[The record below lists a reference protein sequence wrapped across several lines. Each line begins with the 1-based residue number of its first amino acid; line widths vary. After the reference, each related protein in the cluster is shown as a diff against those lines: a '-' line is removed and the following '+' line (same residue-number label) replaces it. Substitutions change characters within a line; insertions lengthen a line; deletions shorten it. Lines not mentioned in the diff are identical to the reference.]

1 MPFGIAFEICHI
13 FKIIVTTDIFSAC
26 YVFLFLLFV
35 YLLLSVFLILFLGCY
50 GHNNK
55 TGLKTPPPLPKE
67 HNNDN
72 KHEQQKK
79 CQLGF
84 EAVRLFLK
92 HATMHVNVTRFDV
105 FLPRRQDGV

>member
-1 MPFGIAFEICHI
+1 MLCFLVLVVCLSSFVRVFNFVFG
-13 FKIIVTTDIFSAC
+13 
-26 YVFLFLLFV
+26 LLWAQQQ
-35 YLLLSVFLILFLGCY
+35 
-50 GHNNK
+50 NRTKN
-55 TGLKTPPPLPKE
+55 TPPLPKE